1 VETLEAVKWMLLF
14 LINVFSLGKLLLK
27 DFTFL
32 QFLSLTSDEVS
43 YLSSILHSSE
53 HVVPLEGFLKFILVD
68 FVNLVM
74 IEGSLEEVFHLL
86 SFFNFS
92 WIL

>member
-1 VETLEAVKWMLLF
+1 MKTLETIKWMLLF
-14 LINVFSLGKLLLK
+14 LINMLSLGEFLLK

-32 QFLSLTSDEVS
+32 YLLSLTSDEIS

-53 HVVPLEGFLKFILVD
+53 HVVSLEGFLKLILVD
-68 FVNLVM
+68 SVNLVM